1 MHFADRL
8 IVIRQPG
15 HPSVVKVVRKASWID
30 EFIEDLLHED
40 RFIAVDEHVQSL
52 HDLQM

>member
-15 HPSVVKVVRKASWID
+15 HPSVVKVVRKASRID
-30 EFIEDLLHED
+30 GCIELLHDD
-40 RFIAVDEHVQSL
+40 RFIAVDEHAQSL
-52 HDLQM
+52 HDLQT